1 MPKGGK
7 LTVETANVD
16 LDAHF
21 AAQHVG
27 AKPGPYVMLA
37 VSDTGTGMDALTM
50 ARIFEPFFTTK
61 EPGRGTGLGLATVFG
76 IVQQSDGTIWPYSE
90 PGHGTTFKV
99 YLPRVAAEGR
109 RITQTIQIVP
119 SADALRGTETILLVE
134 DDESV
139 RSLSRTILR
148 RYGYN
153 VIDVPNG
160 GEALLVCERHAQPIH
175 LLVTDVVMPR
185 MSGRELA
192 DRLAV
197 VRPGLKVL
205 YMSGYTDGAIVH
217 HGVLEAGTAFLQKPV
232 TPEALGRKVR
242 SVLDAP
248 APE

>member
-1 MPKGGK
+1 
-7 LTVETANVD
+7 
-16 LDAHF
+16 
-21 AAQHVG
+21 
-27 AKPGPYVMLA
+27 MLA
-37 VSDTGTGMDALTM
+37 VSDTGIGMDATTM

-76 IVQQSDGTIWPYSE
+76 IVQQSGGTVWPYSE
-90 PGHGTTFKV
+90 VGRGTTFKV
-99 YLPRVAAEGR
+99 YLPLAAAAEGR
-109 RITQTIQIVP
+109 RVTQTMPAVQLT
-119 SADALRGTETILLVE
+119 DALSGTETILLVE

-139 RSLSRTILR
+139 RALTRTILR

-160 GEALLVCERHAQPIH
+160 GEALLVCERHAQRIH

-192 DRLAV
+192 DRLSV
-197 VRPGLKVL
+197 VRPDLKVL
-205 YMSGYTDGAIVH
+205 FMSGYTDGAILQ
-217 HGVLEAGTAFLQKPV
+217 HGVLEPGKAFLQKPV

-248 APE
+248 TPE